1 MLLHTDR
8 LGLRR
13 FTAADAP
20 AFSAYR
26 SDPGIARYQSWDT
39 PFPLEAATERIRTYN
54 DDQQQPG
61 WFQYAVELAAEGCL
75 IGDVGFRLHENLMQG
90 DLGFTL
96 APGRHGH
103 GYATEAVRAVLDSRF
118 AGGLHRV
125 SAECYAPNTR
135 SRRLL
140 ERVGFQLEGQRPAYT
155 WTDGEWRDLCL
166 YGLLADQWTQS
177 AP

>member
-1 MLLHTDR
+1 MLLHTSR

-26 SDPGIARYQSWDT
+26 SDPAIARYQSWT
-39 PFPLEAATERIRTYN
+39 APFPLEAATERIRTYN
-54 DDQQQPG
+54 DDPQQPG
-61 WFQYAVELAAEGCL
+61 WFQYAVELTADGCL
-75 IGDVGFRLHENLMQG
+75 IGDVGFHLHENLMQG

-103 GYATEAVRAVLDSRF
+103 GYATEAVRAVLHNRF
-118 AGGLHRV
+118 DDGLHRV
-125 SAECYAPNTR
+125 SAECDARNTR

-140 ERVGFQLEGQRPAYT
+140 ERVGFQLEGQRPAFT
-155 WTDGEWRDLCL
+155 WAHGEWSDQCL
-166 YGLLADQWTQS
+166 YGLLADQWQRVT
-177 AP
+177 P